1 MILLHLLFSC
11 CPYLV
16 RVILIVLKELNGCRS
31 DSDREHLFNDI
42 LRDRRDTYLFP
53 VLMMA
58 MRKPLNNGGG
68 GRGSNSTSD
77 AASQGRM
84 VFMGENLAT
93 TKSYPKDVLPPS
105 FPRHYSPPR
114 SVTHS
119 AQQQFSWRGSGDD
132 LCRDRVAHSQ
142 VNGNSKGRLVVTD
155 DNSRGINEDWR
166 SARSVFQSGKN
177 TPVESQNSSRKRG
190 REVMPTH
197 SNFFP
202 IQRSR
207 FN

>member
-1 MILLHLLFSC
+1 
-11 CPYLV
+11 
-16 RVILIVLKELNGCRS
+16 
-31 DSDREHLFNDI
+31 
-42 LRDRRDTYLFP
+42 
-53 VLMMA
+53 

-68 GRGSNSTSD
+68 GRGSNSGSD

-84 VFMGENLAT
+84 IFMGENLAT
-93 TKSYPKDVLPPS
+93 TQSYPKIVPPS

-119 AQQQFSWRGSGDD
+119 AHQQFSGRGGGDD
-132 LCRDRVAHSQ
+132 SCRDRVAHSQ
-142 VNGNSKGRLVVTD
+142 VNSNAKGRLVVTD
-155 DNSRGINEDWR
+155 VNSRGINEDWR

-177 TPVESQNSSRKRG
+177 TPVESQSSSRKRG